1 MKAGRTI
8 LVLFLVAAILGT
20 ALVLVMPR
28 DIDLHLAQTEPSDV
42 PEEETVVSLADC
54 GIIEDE
60 EFGAVYIDTSIEDF
74 NALGFEYGDSVDVV
88 FSNGYELRDLPYYNG
103 YYSRTDEPLLV
114 GYPGSKH
121 VKAAITNGDGLW
133 EVAGL
138 KDSDTVTVTLVE
150 KGKYQEIQNAR
161 DVHYV
166 DDRDAFENDAVFAN
180 FRGVEAGDIKA
191 DRLFRSASPCDNKHN
206 RATYVDALMGE
217 AGVALIL
224 DLADSEEMLA
234 EYPEAEGFDCPN
246 FLKLYEAKKVVAVG
260 LKMNFGSEEFRDKLG
275 EALITMSE
283 QPGPYLVHCTE
294 GKDRTGFV
302 CMLLEALCGASY
314 DEIVED
320 YMITYDNYYGI
331 TRTSDPDRYRVIVAE
346 VLDPML
352 QAMLGD
358 DGADLATADLKSAAE
373 AYLKDAG
380 MTDDQ
385 ITALRNRLTA

>member
-20 ALVLVMPR
+20 ALVLVMLR
-28 DIDLHLAQTEPSDV
+28 DIDLHLAQPEPTAA

-133 EVAGL
+133 EIAGL

-161 DVHYV
+161 DIHYV

-191 DRLFRSASPCDNKHN
+191 DTLFRSASPCDNKHN

-352 QAMLGD
+352 QAMVGD